1 MFLQL
6 ATASYVRMQLNCRRH
21 CFRLLSLINAIVA
34 KSLTN
39 LELVRVDCS
48 VSLYMLHSLQVKRFL
63 SYSLFLFFS
72 FLNRISVERNFTS
85 QFFKIEF
92 RL

>member
-1 MFLQL
+1 MVLQL
-6 ATASYVRMQLNCRRH
+6 ATAGYVRMQLNRPRH

-48 VSLYMLHSLQVKRFL
+48 VFLYAVNPSQVEPFL
-63 SYSLFLFFS
+63 SHDLFF
-72 FLNRISVERNFTS
+72 FFFFNRISVEWNFTS

-92 RL
+92 HS